1 MADRTRRF
9 PQQLKTKRI
18 LNRTP
23 LFLTADVALSATA
36 TLSVPTSYG
45 KISFFDMEATVTPPN
60 GYAEAVPVTLGA
72 NWQPNDIRF
81 LFICAEATGDSDS
94 TTTPIAMFPDP
105 PTGFTPAFSLNP
117 GFETKGV
124 YYRRLVAGD
133 ADASIAFP
141 KPQGWREY
149 MFATVTAR
157 GVDPATAPIA
167 AETTPSY
174 TGGDTSISVAS
185 VTVPAVG
192 TMVLFLGTLP
202 NPGGGQ
208 PSWAVAT
215 GVPTGW
221 SAMVATDKS
230 GATYYPFDANPS
242 LNLVGKSYAT
252 SGTTGAVLFPAVN
265 AAPAMAGMYMF
276 VRPAPDVSVSIGA
289 A

>member
-1 MADRTRRF
+1 MPAIID
-9 PQQLKTKRI
+9 
-18 LNRTP
+18 
-23 LFLTADVALSATA
+23 
-36 TLSVPTSYG
+36 
-45 KISFFDMEATVTPPN
+45 FFDMEATVTAPT
-60 GYAEAVPVTLGA
+60 GYAEPVPLTLGA

-81 LFICAEATGDSDS
+81 LFICAEATGDSGS

-105 PTGFTPAFSLNP
+105 PTGFTAAFSLNP

-124 YYRRLVAGD
+124 YYRRLISGD
-133 ADASIAFP
+133 SDTNVFFP

-167 AETTPSY
+167 GATTPSY

-185 VTVPAVG
+185 VTVPAAG

-215 GVPTGW
+215 GVPTSW
-221 SAMVATDKS
+221 KPMVATDKS
-230 GATYYPFDANPS
+230 GTTYYATDPNPS
-242 LNLVGKSYAT
+242 LNLVGKSYST

-265 AAPAMAGMYMF
+265 GAPAMAGMYMF
-276 VRPAPDVSVSIGA
+276 VRPAPDVSVAIGA
-289 A
+289 V